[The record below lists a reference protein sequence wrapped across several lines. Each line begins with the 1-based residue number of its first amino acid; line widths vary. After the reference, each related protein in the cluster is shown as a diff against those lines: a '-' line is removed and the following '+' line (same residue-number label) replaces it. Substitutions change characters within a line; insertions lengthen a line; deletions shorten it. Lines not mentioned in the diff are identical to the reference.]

1 MTVSDHSR
9 RAGSKE
15 KMPEVL
21 SLVLKEG
28 AEL

>member
-1 MTVSDHSR
+1 MTVSDHNR
-9 RAGSKE
+9 RGGSKE
-15 KMPEVL
+15 RMAEVL